1 MKENIYIRKIP
12 LPYGVRA
19 FTLPDEQ
26 GDFNI
31 YINSNLSSSQQ
42 YISLS
47 HEVQHIMNNDFLKEI
62 SAAEIE
68 RAMKNQPQ

>member
-31 YINSNLSSSQQ
+31 YINSKLSAAQQ
-42 YISLS
+42 QLSLS
-47 HEVQHIMNNDFLKEI
+47 HEVQHILNSDFQKELT
-62 SAAEIE
+62 ACEIE